1 MPVEQIAGQYAATP
15 VAGGEGPVAVRVDQY
30 GNLGMVGSDALGTPQ
45 DPKVTDPDD
54 NTADATVIAEL
65 KGIQETLQSTEAV
78 QTYEAWS
85 YVRLT
90 DSGQVKAS
98 AGTLKGLEVSAA
110 GTAITINVYDNTAGS
125 GTLIYGPRV
134 LTVGTI
140 SLPATFGTGCY
151 ITFSATTG
159 TPSLTA
165 FYR

>member
-1 MPVEQIAGQYAATP
+1 MIRAQ
-15 VAGGEGPVAVRVDQY
+15 AV
-30 GNLGMVGSDALGTPQ
+30 NLASIGTPQ

-54 NTADATVIAEL
+54 NTSDATVIAEL
-65 KGIQETLQSTEAV
+65 KGIMDTLQSTAAV
-78 QTYEAWS
+78 QVYDGWS

-98 AGTLKGLEVSAA
+98 AGTLKALEVSAA
-110 GTAITINVYDNTAGS
+110 GTTITINVYDSTTGS

-140 SLPATFGTGCY
+140 PIPATFGTGCY